1 MDSKMRSKE
10 LKKRWESAMQST
22 YTTPGL
28 LISSARGSHLKDSA
42 GNEYLDLLGGIAT
55 NALGHNH
62 PKIVSAVTKQIRKF
76 SHLSNIYGH
85 QPGIDLAEKLIKMTG
100 DDNARVYFCNSG
112 TEAVEAAIKLS
123 RLTGRKQI
131 ISAIGSFHGRTM
143 GSLSLTAQPSKQRP
157 FLPLLPKVKHVA
169 YGDLKSLRKRIS
181 KKTAMVI
188 LEPIMGEAGV
198 VVPPAGY
205 LKAVRELCDKFGVL
219 LVFDCVQTGMGR
231 TGTWFG
237 YEDEGIKPDVITIAK
252 GIGGGLPLGAMI
264 TIGIDKNL
272 FLPGSHGST
281 FGGNP
286 IACAAA
292 NAVISE
298 ISKKLLLTSNRRK
311 GQLFIKSLQSLSEVK
326 EARGKGLLVGI
337 EFHKSQAK
345 IVAKHLE
352 ELGYLVNA
360 VNESV
365 LRLAPSYLITD
376 LEIKKFVQALKTV
389 LEGVEN
395 G

>member
-1 MDSKMRSKE
+1 MRSKE

-22 YTTPGL
+22 YATPDL
-28 LISSARGSHLKDSA
+28 LISSAKGSRLKDSA
-42 GNEYLDLLGGIAT
+42 GMEYLDLLGGIAT

-62 PKIVSAVTKQIRKF
+62 PKIVSAVTKQMKKF

-85 QPGIDLAEKLIKMTG
+85 QPGIELAEKLIKMIG
-100 DDNARVYFCNSG
+100 DDSARVYFCNSG

-123 RLTGRKQI
+123 RLTGRKEI
-131 ISAIGSFHGRTM
+131 ISAEGSFHGRTM

-157 FLPLLPKVKHVA
+157 FLPLLPKVKHVE
-169 YGDLKSLRKRIS
+169 YGDLKSLRRKIS
-181 KKTAMVI
+181 KRTAMVI

-198 VVPPAGY
+198 VVPPSGY
-205 LKAVRELCDKFGVL
+205 LKAVRQLCDKFGVL
-219 LVFDCVQTGMGR
+219 LALDCVQTGMGR

-237 YEDEGIKPDVITIAK
+237 YEDDGIKPDIITIAK

-264 TIGIDKNL
+264 SIGADKNL

-292 NAVISE
+292 NAVITE
-298 ISKKLLLTSNRRK
+298 ISRRNYLISNREK
-311 GQLFIKSLQSLSEVK
+311 GQLFIESLKKLNGVK
-326 EARGKGLLVGI
+326 EARGKGLLIGI
-337 EFHKSQAK
+337 ELYEPQAK
-345 IVAKHLE
+345 IVAKRLE
-352 ELGYLVNA
+352 KLGYLVNA
-360 VNESV
+360 VNENV

-376 LEIKKFVQALKTV
+376 LEIKKFVQALELV
-389 LEGVEN
+389 LEGVDN
-395 G
+395 D

>member
-1 MDSKMRSKE
+1 MKSQE

-22 YTTPGL
+22 YATPSL
-28 LISSARGSHLKDSA
+28 LISSAKGSRLKDSA

-62 PKIVSAVTKQIRKF
+62 PKIVSAITKQLKSF

-100 DDNARVYFCNSG
+100 DENARVYFCNSG

-131 ISAIGSFHGRTM
+131 ISANGSFHGRTM

-157 FLPLLPKVKHVA
+157 FIPLLPKVKHVE
-169 YGDLKSLRKRIS
+169 YGDLKSIRKKIS

-198 VVPPAGY
+198 VVPPSGY

-219 LVFDCVQTGMGR
+219 LAFDCVQTGIGR

-237 YEDEGIKPDVITIAK
+237 YEDEEIKPDVITIAK

-264 TIGIDKNL
+264 TIGADKNL

-292 NAVISE
+292 FAVISE
-298 ISKKLLLTSNRRK
+298 ISRKRFLTSNRRK
-311 GQLFIKSLQSLSEVK
+311 GQLFLKSLQELRGVK
-326 EARGKGLLVGI
+326 EARGRGLLIGI
-337 EFHKSQAK
+337 ELYKSEAK
-345 IVAKHLE
+345 IVAKRLE

-360 VNESV
+360 VNENV

-376 LEIKKFVQALKTV
+376 QEIKKFVQALKIV

>member
-1 MDSKMRSKE
+1 MKSQE

-22 YTTPGL
+22 YATPSL
-28 LISSARGSHLKDSA
+28 LISSAKGSRLKDSA

-62 PKIVSAVTKQIRKF
+62 PKIVSAITKQLKSF

-100 DDNARVYFCNSG
+100 DENARVYFCNSG

-131 ISAIGSFHGRTM
+131 ISANGSFHGRTM
-143 GSLSLTAQPSKQRP
+143 GSLSLTAQPGKQRP
-157 FLPLLPKVKHVA
+157 FIPLLPKVKHVE
-169 YGDLKSLRKRIS
+169 YGDLKSIRKKIS

-198 VVPPAGY
+198 VVPPSGY

-219 LVFDCVQTGMGR
+219 LAFDCVQTGIGR

-237 YEDEGIKPDVITIAK
+237 YEDEEIKPDVITIAK

-264 TIGIDKNL
+264 TIGADKNL

-292 NAVISE
+292 IAVISE
-298 ISKKLLLTSNRRK
+298 ISRKRFLTSNRRK
-311 GQLFIKSLQSLSEVK
+311 GQLFLESLQELRGVK
-326 EARGKGLLVGI
+326 EARGRGLLIGI
-337 EFHKSQAK
+337 ELYKSEAK
-345 IVAKHLE
+345 IVAKRLE

-360 VNESV
+360 VNENV

-376 LEIKKFVQALKTV
+376 QEIKKFVQALKIV